1 LDFKP
6 RQGFKKPCLFVF
18 LLKFLAF
25 LPGVC
30 HSAPKNESGV
40 WPKMSMTNLKWIK
53 RLTLYVATGLLMLT
67 HSAMSADSLTAE
79 EFLKSK
85 LNQVFEILKQTDL
98 EQQEKSKQV
107 VEIVSPM
114 FDFQLM
120 AKLSLGR
127 QYWPDLSEEKRE
139 KFTELFISR
148 LRGSYLNRITAY
160 TDETVTYE
168 SPVKVDGK
176 VHIPTNLIS
185 KGNKIGML
193 YKFYQANDQWKIY
206 DLEIQGVSIIRSYQ
220 SQFREILRTSTFD
233 DLLLKMQEP
242 AND

>member
-40 WPKMSMTNLKWIK
+40 RPKMSMTNLTWIK

>member
-1 LDFKP
+1 
-6 RQGFKKPCLFVF
+6 
-18 LLKFLAF
+18 
-25 LPGVC
+25 
-30 HSAPKNESGV
+30 
-40 WPKMSMTNLKWIK
+40 MSMTNLKWIK

>member
-1 LDFKP
+1 M
-6 RQGFKKPCLFVF
+6 Q
-18 LLKFLAF
+18 
-25 LPGVC
+25 
-30 HSAPKNESGV
+30 
-40 WPKMSMTNLKWIK
+40 MTTLTGIK
-53 RLTLYVATGLLMLT
+53 RVIMYVATGLFMLA
-67 HSAMSADSLTAE
+67 HSAISADSLTAE

-85 LNQVFEILKQTDL
+85 LNQVFEILKKTDL

-220 SQFREILRTSTFD
+220 SQFKEILRTSTFD

>member
-1 LDFKP
+1 MP
-6 RQGFKKPCLFVF
+6 SC
-18 LLKFLAF
+18 
-25 LPGVC
+25 
-30 HSAPKNESGV
+30 PKNKSGAK
-40 WPKMSMTNLKWIK
+40 PKMQMTAPTWIK
-53 RLTLYVATGLLMLT
+53 SAMLYAVAGLFMLT
-67 HSAMSADSLTAE
+67 HSAIAADSVAADEL
-79 EFLKSK
+79 LKSK
-85 LNQVFEILKQTDL
+85 LAQVFKILQKADL
-98 EQQEKSKQV
+98 EQQAKSNEI

-120 AKLSLGR
+120 ARLSLGR
-127 QYWPDLSEEKRE
+127 EQWTKLGKENRE
-139 KFTELFISR
+139 RFTDLFISR
-148 LRGSYLNRITAY
+148 LRGSYLSRITAY

-176 VHIPTNLIS
+176 VHIPTYLIS

-220 SQFREILRTSTFD
+220 AQFKEILQKGTFD
-233 DLLLKMQEP
+233 DLLLKMENP

>member
-1 LDFKP
+1 
-6 RQGFKKPCLFVF
+6 
-18 LLKFLAF
+18 
-25 LPGVC
+25 
-30 HSAPKNESGV
+30 
-40 WPKMSMTNLKWIK
+40 MSITNLTWIK
-53 RLTLYVATGLLMLT
+53 RFTLYVATGLLMLT
-67 HSAMSADSLTAE
+67 HSAISADSLSAE

-220 SQFREILRTSTFD
+220 SQFKEILRTSTFD

-242 AND
+242 ASD

>member
-1 LDFKP
+1 
-6 RQGFKKPCLFVF
+6 
-18 LLKFLAF
+18 
-25 LPGVC
+25 
-30 HSAPKNESGV
+30 
-40 WPKMSMTNLKWIK
+40 MSITNLTWIK
-53 RLTLYVATGLLMLT
+53 RFTLYVATGLLMLT
-67 HSAMSADSLTAE
+67 HSAISADSLTAE

-139 KFTELFISR
+139 KFTELFINR

-220 SQFREILRTSTFD
+220 SQFKEILRTSTFD

>member
-1 LDFKP
+1 
-6 RQGFKKPCLFVF
+6 
-18 LLKFLAF
+18 
-25 LPGVC
+25 
-30 HSAPKNESGV
+30 
-40 WPKMSMTNLKWIK
+40 MSITNLTWIK
-53 RLTLYVATGLLMLT
+53 RFTLYVATGLLMLT
-67 HSAMSADSLTAE
+67 HSAISADSLTAE

-114 FDFQLM
+114 FDFPLM

-220 SQFREILRTSTFD
+220 SQFKEILRTSTFD

>member
-1 LDFKP
+1 
-6 RQGFKKPCLFVF
+6 
-18 LLKFLAF
+18 
-25 LPGVC
+25 
-30 HSAPKNESGV
+30 
-40 WPKMSMTNLKWIK
+40 MSITNLTWIK
-53 RLTLYVATGLLMLT
+53 RFTLYVATGLLMLT
-67 HSAMSADSLTAE
+67 HSAISADSLTAE

-220 SQFREILRTSTFD
+220 SQFKEILRTSTFD